1 MGKLRPLLGAF
12 LLTLGAASDSQ
23 PFDLAELKARGSIRV
38 IAAEGVQPEE
48 FSFKPGPNPGFE
60 REMIEGFARVEH
72 LKVEVLP
79 GMGWD
84 ARIPALLRGDGDVI
98 VGLTETE
105 SRRALIAFTSETIP
119 TRHVAVTHDPHAIVT
134 SVEQLR
140 KENVGVVSA
149 TSWAQA
155 ASDAGVPASRTQT
168 FGELEAVVSA
178 LKAGRIGATVLSVS
192 DFTLASKRHP
202 GLRMGVVLGRPE
214 HQAWGIRKED
224 TELAKAMNLYIENLR
239 KTNSWS
245 RLVIKYF
252 GEQALSVLGRTRGE

>member
-12 LLTLGAASDSQ
+12 LLTLGAASDSP

-98 VGLTETE
+98 VGLTE
-105 SRRALIAFTSETIP
+105 
-119 TRHVAVTHDPHAIVT
+119 
-134 SVEQLR
+134 
-140 KENVGVVSA
+140 
-149 TSWAQA
+149 
-155 ASDAGVPASRTQT
+155 
-168 FGELEAVVSA
+168 
-178 LKAGRIGATVLSVS
+178 
-192 DFTLASKRHP
+192 
-202 GLRMGVVLGRPE
+202 
-214 HQAWGIRKED
+214 
-224 TELAKAMNLYIENLR
+224 
-239 KTNSWS
+239 
-245 RLVIKYF
+245 
-252 GEQALSVLGRTRGE
+252 